1 MNNIQRKHLIKRK
14 KRLLA
19 FLNEV
24 SSFDET
30 SITFTGDQNDELL
43 KKIKEST
50 LESLEKK
57 RKIDDWILKLPGLSG
72 RKYRTLINTLI
83 SKIKNPSYLEIG
95 SYTGSTACAASAN
108 NVLKITCIDN
118 WSQFFF
124 DGVDPHKEFNKNI
137 KKCILPKSS
146 LKILSEDFRK
156 VDFKKIDK
164 HNIFLFDG
172 PHHFEDHV
180 EGITLAQPALQN
192 KFILIVD
199 DWNWDQVR
207 DGTFFALDN
216 LNLEIVSK
224 LEIRTTHDGSNSLA
238 SGENSDWHQGYV
250 FFVIKKKL

>member
-1 MNNIQRKHLIKRK
+1 MDNILRKHLIKK
-14 KRLLA
+14 KKKLLA
-19 FLNEV
+19 LFNEI

-30 SITFTGDQNDELL
+30 SITFSGDQNDELF

-57 RKIDDWILKLPGLSG
+57 RTIDEWILKLPGLSG
-72 RKYRTLINTLI
+72 RKYRTLINSLI
-83 SKIKNPSYLEIG
+83 SKINSPSYLEIG

-124 DGVDPHKEFNKNI
+124 SGVDPRKEFNKNI
-137 KKCILPKSS
+137 KKCISPKSS

-156 VDFKKIDK
+156 VDFKKIGK
-164 HNIFLFDG
+164 YNIFLFDG
-172 PHHFEDHV
+172 PHHFKDHV
-180 EGITLAQPALQN
+180 EGITLAQPALQD

-207 DGTFFALDN
+207 NGTFFALNN
-216 LNLEIVSK
+216 LDLEIVSK

-238 SGENSDWHQGYV
+238 SGENSDWHQGYI
-250 FFVIKKKL
+250 FFVIKKKN